1 MQPKNTKE
9 VTNMPKICILDAGTL
24 GNDIDLSVFQEFGEV
39 LVYDITAPENVVE
52 RIKDCEIIITNKV
65 ILDRSNLQHAPQVK
79 LICVAA
85 TGTNNIDL
93 EYARNK
99 SITVTNVAGYS
110 THSVV
115 QHTFAM
121 LFYLLESPAYYDSY
135 VKSGQYAESKIFTH
149 LGRPF
154 WELYGKTWGIIGLG
168 TIGQAVAG
176 VAREY
181 GCQVVYY
188 STSGDNHNSDYTKV
202 DLTELLQMSDI
213 VSIHAPLNERT
224 LNLLHYERLQL
235 MKHHA
240 ILLNLGRGGIV
251 NEADLVRILEEG
263 FIGGAALDVLKR
275 EPIDSENPLL
285 RIEQNDRLLITPHI
299 AWASR
304 EARNTLLKE
313 IVKNIEGYIKGM
325 PRNTVIDIPMDGPYA
340 NSKLFK

>member
-1 MQPKNTKE
+1 
-9 VTNMPKICILDAGTL
+9 MPKICVLDARTL
-24 GNDIDLSVFQEFGEV
+24 GEDVDLSALRDFGEV
-39 LVYDITAPENVVE
+39 VVYDTTAPEKVVE

-65 ILDRSNLQHAPQVK
+65 VLDRSNLPYAPQVK

-93 EYARNK
+93 DYARSK

-135 VKSGQYAESKIFTH
+135 VKSGQYAESEIFTH

-168 TIGQAVAG
+168 TIGRAVAG
-176 VAREY
+176 VARQF
-181 GCQVVYY
+181 GCQVIYY
-188 STSGDNHNSDYTKV
+188 STSGENRNPDYTRA
-202 DLTELLQMSDI
+202 DLEELLQMAD
-213 VSIHAPLNERT
+213 VLSIHAPLNERT

-235 MKHHA
+235 MKPHA

-251 NEADLVRILEEG
+251 NEADLARILEEG
-263 FIGGAALDVLKR
+263 VIGGAALDVLER
-275 EPIDSENPLL
+275 EPIDSKNPLL
-285 RIEQNDRLLITPHI
+285 KIKEHNRLFITPHI

-304 EARNTLLKE
+304 EARNTLVRE
-313 IVKNIEGYIKGM
+313 IANNIEGFLKGM
-325 PRNTVIDIPMDGPYA
+325 PRNTV
-340 NSKLFK
+340 K

>member
-1 MQPKNTKE
+1 
-9 VTNMPKICILDAGTL
+9 MPKICILDARTL
-24 GNDIDLSVFQEFGEV
+24 GEDVDLSALRDFGEV
-39 LVYDITAPENVVE
+39 VVYDTTAPEKVVE

-65 ILDRSNLQHAPQVK
+65 VLDRSNLPYAPQVK

-93 EYARNK
+93 DYARSK

-135 VKSGQYAESKIFTH
+135 VKSGQYAESEIFTH

-168 TIGQAVAG
+168 TIGRAVAG
-176 VAREY
+176 VAREF
-181 GCQVVYY
+181 GCQVIYY
-188 STSGDNHNSDYTKV
+188 STSGENRNPDYTRA
-202 DLTELLQMSDI
+202 DLEELLQRAD
-213 VSIHAPLNERT
+213 VLSIHAPLNELT

-235 MKHHA
+235 MKPHA

-251 NEADLVRILEEG
+251 NEADLARILEEG
-263 FIGGAALDVLKR
+263 VIGGAALDVLER
-275 EPIDSENPLL
+275 EPIDSKNPLL
-285 RIEQNDRLLITPHI
+285 KIKEHNRLFITPHI

-304 EARNTLLKE
+304 EARNTLVRE
-313 IVKNIEGYIKGM
+313 IANNIEGFLKGM
-325 PRNTVIDIPMDGPYA
+325 PRNTV
-340 NSKLFK
+340 K

>member
-1 MQPKNTKE
+1 
-9 VTNMPKICILDAGTL
+9 MPKICVLDARTL
-24 GNDIDLSVFQEFGEV
+24 GEDVDLSALRDFGEV
-39 LVYDITAPENVVE
+39 VVYDTTAPEKVVE

-65 ILDRSNLQHAPQVK
+65 VLDRSNLPYAPQVK

-93 EYARNK
+93 DYARSK

-135 VKSGQYAESKIFTH
+135 VKSGQYAESEIFTH

-168 TIGQAVAG
+168 TIGRAVAG
-176 VAREY
+176 VAREF
-181 GCQVVYY
+181 GCQVIYY
-188 STSGDNHNSDYTKV
+188 STSGENRNPDYTRA
-202 DLTELLQMSDI
+202 DLEELLQRAD
-213 VSIHAPLNERT
+213 VLSIHAPLNELT

-235 MKHHA
+235 MKPHA

-251 NEADLVRILEEG
+251 NEADLARILEEG
-263 FIGGAALDVLKR
+263 VIGGAALDVLER
-275 EPIDSENPLL
+275 EPIDSKNPLL
-285 RIEQNDRLLITPHI
+285 KIKEHNRLFITPHI

-304 EARNTLLKE
+304 EARNTLVRE
-313 IVKNIEGYIKGM
+313 IANNIEGFLKGM
-325 PRNTVIDIPMDGPYA
+325 PRNTV
-340 NSKLFK
+340 K